1 MKLVFLTNLIHHH
14 QIPLADEFYR
24 VLGDNYKYVITET
37 MPEFLIRGGYNN
49 KVNKPYLLSI
59 GDDGENL
66 KTVKRLVDDADIVI
80 IGSAP
85 ETLVKNR
92 LKNNKLTFHYSERWF
107 KKITWRNFTP
117 KAILNL
123 YKNHI
128 RYRKSES
135 YMLCASAFTASDV
148 NSVFC
153 YPNKCFKWGYF
164 TAVEDLDLEKIL
176 QQKKGKLRIMWCA
189 RFIDWKHPELP
200 ILLAKRLKDKGY
212 IFEINMYGSGEK
224 LDDSKKLC
232 KDLMVDDVVFFK
244 GNIPNDEILKV
255 MRTHNIFLFTSDKNE
270 GWGAVLNESMA
281 NACAVVASNKIG
293 SVPYLIKDGVNGL
306 IFESGNISSLEHKM
320 ELLFKDCFLVEK
332 LSIAA
337 YHTIKE
343 EWSPSRACS
352 SFLTLVD
359 LIQEKKL
366 RFDSIK
372 YGPCSFA

>member
-14 QIPLADEFYR
+14 QIPLADEFYK
-24 VLGDNYKYVITET
+24 VLGDDYKYVITET
-37 MPEFLIRGGYNN
+37 MPDFLLRGGYNN
-49 KVNKPYLLSI
+49 NVIKPYLLSVA
-59 GDDGENL
+59 DNSNNL
-66 KTVKRLVDDADIVI
+66 EMVQGLVDDADVVI

-85 ETLVKNR
+85 ETFVKKR
-92 LKNNKLTFHYSERWF
+92 LDNNKLTFHYSERWF

-128 RYRKSES
+128 RYRNSES
-135 YMLCASAFTASDV
+135 YMLCASAFTACDV

-164 TAVEDLDLEKIL
+164 TAVEDLELEKIL
-176 QQKKGKLRIMWCA
+176 HEKKGKLRIMWCA

-224 LDDSKKLC
+224 LDDSKKLS
-232 KDLMVDDVVFFK
+232 KDLMVDDVVFFM
-244 GNIPNDEILKV
+244 GNIPNDEILKT

-281 NACAVVASNKIG
+281 NACAVVASDKIG
-293 SVPYLIKDGVNGL
+293 SVPYLIKDGINGL
-306 IFESGNISSLEHKM
+306 VFESGNISSLEHKM
-320 ELLFKDCFLVEK
+320 ELLFNDCFLVEQ
-332 LSIAA
+332 LSRAA
-337 YHTIKE
+337 YHTIKD

-359 LIQEKKL
+359 LIQNNKL